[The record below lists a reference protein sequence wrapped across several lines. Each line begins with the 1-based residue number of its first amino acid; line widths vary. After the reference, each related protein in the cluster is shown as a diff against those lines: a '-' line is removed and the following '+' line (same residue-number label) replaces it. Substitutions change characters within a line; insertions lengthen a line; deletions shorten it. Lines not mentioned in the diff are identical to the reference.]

1 MALGYKES
9 ISKSVTLQVREVEYQ
24 NIIYRVHAL
33 HCASDKAFA
42 WEKNNHKE
50 KQGSWKQCFWNNS
63 GKKKFYHRKFSMVM
77 FPSKSRQSYQSLLQ
91 HFRKCR
97 FPLWKQKCPDSFRFF
112 TPLILKRQS
121 WELVLTSF
129 EQVMKILTLTQ
140 KKLKSVFWGN
150 IPFPY
155 PFHRAIGQK
164 KPHDKT
170 TEKVKILL
178 LTVTILNTGNYRI
191 IKRGL
196 KNFAKKENFGTD
208 KQSNKIQAKT
218 QDKLYLQDLFGNS
231 GYNDWFEWT
240 KEKTFILNWTRT
252 IELMNLRNLTMTT
265 T

>member
-1 MALGYKES
+1 MLEKKTITKKNKATENNVFGIIVERRSSTIESCRSSCFRQKVDNRTSRYCNIFENVVSLCENKNAL
-9 ISKSVTLQVREVEYQ
+9 T
-24 NIIYRVHAL
+24 
-33 HCASDKAFA
+33 
-42 WEKNNHKE
+42 
-50 KQGSWKQCFWNNS
+50 
-63 GKKKFYHRKFSMVM
+63 
-77 FPSKSRQSYQSLLQ
+77 
-91 HFRKCR
+91 HFRC
-97 FPLWKQKCPDSFRFF
+97 F

-121 WELVLTSF
+121 WELVLASF

-150 IPFPY
+150 IPFSY
-155 PFHRAIGQK
+155 PFHRGIGQK

-178 LTVTILNTGNYRI
+178 LTITILNKGNYRI

-208 KQSNKIQAKT
+208 KQSNKIQAKI

-252 IELMNLRNLTMTT
+252 IELMNLRNLTMTIT
-265 T
+265 